1 MRAHSDT
8 DMRTHAHTQVDFL
21 DTYGDLKA
29 KIVEHLIE
37 QGVDGADKLG
47 VTGVDW
53 SMDKNLID
61 AGDEDTVAQLLGISK
76 LDELFSSGTRAIT
89 VRSKAPKTERKRVG
103 GRDQPKAP
111 SKTRDR
117 NDEENSN
124 SPTQN

>member
-1 MRAHSDT
+1 MA
-8 DMRTHAHTQVDFL
+8 FPK
-21 DTYGDLKA
+21 Y
-29 KIVEHLIE
+29 
-37 QGVDGADKLG
+37 
-47 VTGVDW
+47 
-53 SMDKNLID
+53 

-117 NDEENSN
+117 NNEANSN
-124 SPTQN
+124 FHPRKINKHK